1 MASAPNDDTEPIS
14 AVKAPNPARTS
25 PAMPPRTRAG
35 FTWVMVCVAVV
46 ILILLI
52 VFIAQNTNSVQVS
65 FFSLHG
71 RFPLSVALL
80 AAAAIG
86 CVLTLAVGTIR
97 ILQLRRVVRSHSK
110 DVAVAEAATAAA
122 QAAALQPAEQPT
134 GQPAGQSIE
143 PEQSS
148 AALPAQPSA
157 SAGTTGHTGDPSDPG
172 DPGNTGSARSKG

>member
-14 AVKAPNPARTS
+14 AVKAPNPAPAS

-35 FTWVMVCVAVV
+35 FTWVMVCVAAV

-65 FFSLHG
+65 FFSMHG

-86 CVLTLAVGTIR
+86 CVLTLAVGTVR

-110 DVAVAEAATAAA
+110 DVVAAEAATAAA
-122 QAAALQPAEQPT
+122 QAAALQTAQR
-134 GQPAGQSIE
+134 PAGQSID
-143 PEQSS
+143 PEQSP

-157 SAGTTGHTGDPSDPG
+157 SAGTGDPSDPG
-172 DPGNTGSARSKG
+172 DPGDTGYSRTKG